1 VRPYRS
7 LLGSSSIPPPT
18 EGATIAST
26 ASPGLDAV
34 AEQNRR
40 LYAENSA
47 AFEALDIEA
56 SLALWDPDGVYST
69 AYEIEGF
76 PSEIRGFLAAC
87 ASLEQRD
94 VRFHQTIDPQVFLVE
109 WEWHAVLHDG
119 TAHSNRYAARAR
131 VQDGRF
137 AEFHE
142 YYGQLAHLALLRQL
156 GLVA

>member
-1 VRPYRS
+1 MLSTTPTD
-7 LLGSSSIPPPT
+7 LG
-18 EGATIAST
+18 
-26 ASPGLDAV
+26 AV

-40 LYAENSA
+40 LYAANSA

-76 PSEIRGFLAAC
+76 PSEIRGHDELRAVLGGFLAAC

-94 VRFHQTIDPQVFLVE
+94 VRFHQTTDPEVFFVE

-119 TAHSNRYAARAR
+119 SAHSNRYAARAR
-131 VQDGRF
+131 VRDGRF

-156 GLVA
+156 GLVAA